1 MIVAFCVPSSRSSST
16 ASMSKLTDAWLAGMV
31 TLEGIPMAAALLLAN
46 ATVNAAPLSVLL
58 RLTVA
63 VVAAT
68 PAFSAIEATA
78 IATVSVSWSVT
89 SSESLPDT

>member
-1 MIVAFCVPSSRSSST
+1 
-16 ASMSKLTDAWLAGMV
+16 MSKLTDAWLAGMV